1 MQTNIWTY
9 YKHVVA
15 FVPKSW
21 EKERGRQML
30 NIFRTTYLCSE
41 GKMLLQIRL
50 MLLCNKKF
58 NVQIQPYLSK
68 IKHVFLF
75 LCSVVTGLPTT
86 TKAPPPSQKWVRG
99 KHVGGGLIYLVS
111 GSSHSMTIQPQ
122 KRLWPFIQ
130 GAVKEI
136 DEEGVMEVEACEDF
150 LHIMFNPLR
159 QILLVLYK
167 CQIHNL
173 FSPCAV
179 QRSI

>member
-21 EKERGRQML
+21 EKEGGRQML
-30 NIFRTTYLCSE
+30 NIFRTTYLRSE
-41 GKMLLQIRL
+41 GKMLLYIRL

-99 KHVGGGLIYLVS
+99 KQVGGGAYTPCEWKLTLNDDSTIEETLV
-111 GSSHSMTIQPQ
+111 
-122 KRLWPFIQ
+122 LIQ
-130 GAVKEI
+130 GALKEI

-159 QILLVLYK
+159 QSETGK
-167 CQIHNL
+167 MPH
-173 FSPCAV
+173 SPPSMPLHE
-179 QRSI
+179 Q

>member
-1 MQTNIWTY
+1 
-9 YKHVVA
+9 
-15 FVPKSW
+15 
-21 EKERGRQML
+21 
-30 NIFRTTYLCSE
+30 
-41 GKMLLQIRL
+41 

-75 LCSVVTGLPTT
+75 LVSVVTGLPTT
-86 TKAPPPSQKWVRG
+86 TKTPPPSQKWVRG
-99 KHVGGGLIYLVS
+99 KQVGGGAYIPCEWKLTLND
-111 GSSHSMTIQPQ
+111 HSTIEETVA
-122 KRLWPFIQ
+122 LIQ
-130 GAVKEI
+130 GALKEI

-159 QILLVLYK
+159 QILFILYK
-167 CQIHNL
+167 CQIHNM